1 MHLDDIDIAVM
12 QILTICSIHGI
23 ATGIL
28 ILIGRLE
35 GLKEAKTMDM
45 IFGT

>member
-1 MHLDDIDIAVM
+1 MPLDDIDIAVM
-12 QILTICSIHGI
+12 QILTLCSI

-35 GLKEAKTMDM
+35 GLKEAKTMD
-45 IFGT
+45 IILGT

>member
-1 MHLDDIDIAVM
+1 MHLDDKDIAVM
-12 QILTICSIHGI
+12 QILTLCSI

-28 ILIGRLE
+28 ILNGRLE